1 MSSCYLDVAT
11 RNKLWLEQKEAKVQ
25 KLREEEEEKKVI
37 MKENKY
43 IPKIKNYKGEKEA
56 NLSKFIKDGM
66 VNYFERVSVAKQ
78 RNSYVQ
84 KAT

>member
-37 MKENKY
+37 MKENK
-43 IPKIKNYKGEKEA
+43 
-56 NLSKFIKDGM
+56 
-66 VNYFERVSVAKQ
+66 
-78 RNSYVQ
+78 
-84 KAT
+84 